1 MTLNKEKEVEEIYG
15 LPVLNDNIIWIWVKG
30 NRAVVIDPAISKPV
44 INFIRDKKLVL
55 DTIFQTHHHSDHIG
69 GTKDL
74 IQEWP
79 RVKVV
84 ASYKEIKRIP
94 FQNSSVTDG
103 EYIEILKTKFKI
115 IELIGH
121 TNSHIAFYSDSFTNP
136 VLFVGDTL
144 FSGGC
149 GRVFE
154 GTYEQMFTSLKKITN
169 LPKNTKIYCAHEYTK
184 DNLLWALDIFPN
196 DQLIQAKLEEV
207 NIKLANSQL
216 TIPTTL
222 KEEMNINLFL
232 RAKDLSEFSYL
243 RAKKD
248 LWV

>member
-15 LPVLNDNIIWIWVKG
+15 LPVLNDNIIWIWIKG
-30 NRAVVIDPAISKPV
+30 NRAVVIDPAISNPV
-44 INFIRDKKLVL
+44 IKFIRDRKLVL

-74 IQEWP
+74 IQQWP

-84 ASYKEIKRIP
+84 ASCKEIKRIP
-94 FQNSSVTDG
+94 FQNLSVTDG
-103 EYIEILKTKFKI
+103 ENIEILNTRFRI
-115 IELIGH
+115 IELVGH

-154 GTYEQMFTSLKKITN
+154 GTNEQMFTSLKRITN
-169 LPKNTKIYCAHEYTK
+169 LPKYTKIYCAHEYTK
-184 DNLLWALDIFPN
+184 SNLLWALDICPN
-196 DQLIQAKLEEV
+196 DKLIKAKLEEV
-207 NIKLANSQL
+207 IIKLANSQL

-222 KEEMNINLFL
+222 REEMNINLFL
-232 RAKDLSEFSYL
+232 RAKDLGEFSYL